1 METEYEDDQFRWAV
15 IYIKGNEL
23 AQAQRLLQR
32 VLDVT
37 QNPQVR
43 TKANYMMSTIC
54 SDPVE
59 KRGYLENAL
68 AGDPTHP
75 EARRALAI
83 LDGKLKPSEIVNPDA
98 LPAQATGEE
107 KTTAD
112 RFTCPKCGARM
123 VFDGDGKTLVCEHC
137 SRGQV
142 LGKAAPQYEQDFIM
156 AMATSK
162 GHTTPVTKK
171 TFTCQGCGAH
181 FVLPAG
187 QISTVCAYCGSPHVV
202 TLTNELIEPD
212 SIIPMGMDKNQ
223 AIQILIT
230 WVDKHRLRDV
240 IKMHEPRGM
249 YLPVWTFDLMG
260 DIPWSGMVYRNKQRV
275 PVSGDESVNFNNI
288 PIPAVKRLA
297 DIMPRLLAD
306 LDTSNAPAY
315 DERYLAGWP
324 AEVHEQSMAD
334 ASLDA
339 RQQAVERARARIR
352 SDKGYV
358 EDLNYST
365 SNLSILSFRLLL
377 FPVWYSAY
385 KFEGKDYRVVINGVT
400 GKVYGETKHQ
410 GILGWLEEAL
420 GLQN

>member
-123 VFDGDGKTLVCEHC
+123 VFDGDGKTLICEHC
-137 SRGQV
+137 SRNQT
-142 LGKAAPQYEQDFIM
+142 LSNTAPQFAKDFAL

-162 GHTTPVTKK
+162 EPAPTAPANTNATTP
-171 TFTCQGCGAH
+171 QPIA
-181 FVLPAG
+181 
-187 QISTVCAYCGSPHVV
+187 
-202 TLTNELIEPD
+202 N
-212 SIIPMGMDKNQ
+212 
-223 AIQILIT
+223 
-230 WVDKHRLRDV
+230 
-240 IKMHEPRGM
+240 PR
-249 YLPVWTFDLMG
+249 
-260 DIPWSGMVYRNKQRV
+260 
-275 PVSGDESVNFNNI
+275 
-288 PIPAVKRLA
+288 
-297 DIMPRLLAD
+297 
-306 LDTSNAPAY
+306 
-315 DERYLAGWP
+315 
-324 AEVHEQSMAD
+324 
-334 ASLDA
+334 
-339 RQQAVERARARIR
+339 
-352 SDKGYV
+352 
-358 EDLNYST
+358 
-365 SNLSILSFRLLL
+365 
-377 FPVWYSAY
+377 
-385 KFEGKDYRVVINGVT
+385 
-400 GKVYGETKHQ
+400 
-410 GILGWLEEAL
+410 
-420 GLQN
+420 